1 MKVIYFTI
9 PKLSKDFKDK
19 KNYISYYMK
28 LSLLLF
34 VIGILFVVSGYIQ
47 DLDPQCKDKT
57 EVRIIPR
64 NVYDQLVE
72 DATL

>member
-1 MKVIYFTI
+1 
-9 PKLSKDFKDK
+9 
-19 KNYISYYMK
+19 MK